1 MAEHSTEAHQED
13 HASFIRT
20 PQQLI
25 VVILLAFALPIAI
38 IAMLAHLFGLNTSRY
53 DKDHPAMTEEAIAQR
68 IKPVGEVV
76 FGDPNQQPIPQGA
89 GAPAPAAGAAKV
101 AQNGETVFKTVCQT
115 CHATG
120 VLNAPKLG
128 DKTAWSKLI
137 AQGLDTLTAAAIKG
151 IKAMPPRGG
160 NPNLSDL
167 EVQRAIVYMANQSG
181 ANWKEPE
188 AVASK

>member
-1 MAEHSTEAHQED
+1 MAEHSIEAHQED

-76 FGDPNQQPIPQGA
+76 FGDPNQQPIPQDA

-128 DKTAWSKLI
+128 DKAAWSKLI

-160 NPNLSDL
+160 NPSLSDL